1 MTYKI
6 VMIFAQ
12 VGYVWWPRA
21 AMVKKKKTNKK
32 SSMCFRKI
40 LYLKKIVNK
49 LNLLTL
55 SWRRPLSYRNQS
67 NHYFKEKNL

>member
-55 SWRRPLSYRNQS
+55 S
-67 NHYFKEKNL
+67 

>member
-21 AMVKKKKTNKK
+21 AMVKKKKQT
-32 SSMCFRKI
+32 
-40 LYLKKIVNK
+40 
-49 LNLLTL
+49 
-55 SWRRPLSYRNQS
+55 
-67 NHYFKEKNL
+67 EKVVCVLEKFCI